1 MCSFTTIKDI
11 YLIHYF
17 KTQTSELFK
26 NVRNN
31 NNFITFLENRRLGN
45 SSEQILWGQHDPNTK
60 IR

>member
-45 SSEQILWGQHDPNTK
+45 SSEQIL
-60 IR
+60 